1 MAFQVITKPSLVI
14 PKDVRYKSPIDGT
27 LITSEKAAKED
38 MARNNCIEYEIGIRQ
53 DADRRFHS
61 HNNELDKMIDETVD
75 REIALM
81 PTVKRERLES
91 ELTNGLTAQVERI

>member
-53 DADRRFHS
+53 DADRRFHC
-61 HNNELDKMIDETVD
+61 HNIELDKMIDETVD